1 MIQAQPEFNKRLSTL
16 GRKHKAMGQGYT
28 TTMRADGLII
38 VKPKR
43 RAAGRGFPLK
53 SLLGLVVGFFVFK
66 ALMVASLSEIT
77 YNERVAKLN
86 QGSTIEQGGAWVM
99 QIDPVTAF
107 LSGFLEP
114 FID

>member
-1 MIQAQPEFNKRLSTL
+1 MLDSQNDFQKRLSTL
-16 GRKHKAMGQGYT
+16 GRKHAAMSNGYT
-28 TTMRADGLII
+28 TAMRSDGLIV

-43 RAAGRGFPLK
+43 KSGRGFPLRM
-53 SLLGLVVGFFVFK
+53 LLCLVAGFFIFK
-66 ALMVASLSEIT
+66 AIMLASLGEIT

-86 QGSTIEQGGAWVM
+86 LGTSLERGGAMVM
-99 QIDPVTAF
+99 QLDPATEF